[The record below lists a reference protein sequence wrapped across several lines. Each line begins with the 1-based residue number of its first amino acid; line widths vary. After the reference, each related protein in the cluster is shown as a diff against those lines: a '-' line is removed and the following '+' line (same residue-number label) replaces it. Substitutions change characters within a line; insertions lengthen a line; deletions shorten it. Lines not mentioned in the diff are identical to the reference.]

1 MVSCVRDGS
10 GKPASDALGART
22 WNGQPDLR
30 LCEGHALLIAIMKI
44 LFRKFV
50 ILKEVTPDE

>member
-1 MVSCVRDGS
+1 VRDGS

-22 WNGQPDLR
+22 WNGQPDPR